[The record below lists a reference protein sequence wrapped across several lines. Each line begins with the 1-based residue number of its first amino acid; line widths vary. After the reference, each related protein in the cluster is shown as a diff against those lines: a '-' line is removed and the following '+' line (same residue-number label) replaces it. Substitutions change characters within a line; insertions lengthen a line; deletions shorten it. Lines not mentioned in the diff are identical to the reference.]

1 MSSIRRFWN
10 RLCTGYRIRGISLV
24 VLVSGLLGCAGTP
37 EGIAPPLADIAFV
50 GVDVLTMEHPE
61 LLRDQT
67 VLIRGPL
74 ITSIGPR
81 SHVVV
86 PAKTHVIEGQG
97 RVLMP
102 GLVDAHIHLRHA
114 DTTALVDY
122 LRAGVTCAREMNG
135 RPFVLTWRDRI
146 DAGELVGP
154 KLQVSAPTLGNWSS
168 PREGY
173 ATPDTREQGVEM
185 VRSFHAA
192 GYDWIKIYTFLPE
205 TGFVGV
211 MEEANRL
218 GLPVGCHVPV
228 EVGIRDVLSSG
239 LRSIEHLTEYV
250 GSTLTPEARALDE
263 IDYRSVFG
271 AGSVNWMEMD
281 MLIRETTVAGVWNV
295 PTLVWFDEN
304 LPAPM
309 AQEAWSDPDLRA
321 QGAMNRREIVRRLYE
336 AGARLA
342 VGTDSDA
349 GDQLAAGA
357 IHDEIEAMAEAGI
370 PPEVVL
376 RLATVGGSVLLE
388 LQEEIG
394 TVTAG
399 KRADL
404 LLLSC
409 DPRNDLSCLRT
420 PEIVVAQGR
429 LVVEK

>member
-1 MSSIRRFWN
+1 MSAVSRLGSRLSTRF
-10 RLCTGYRIRGISLV
+10 GVGITLV
-24 VLVSGLLGCAGTP
+24 VLALGVLRCAAGLRGTV
-37 EGIAPPLADIAFV
+37 PPLADIAFV
-50 GVDVLTMEHPE
+50 GVDVLTMEHRE

-67 VLIRGPL
+67 ILIRGPL

-81 SHVVV
+81 SRVAV
-86 PAKTHVIEGQG
+86 PAKTRVIEGRG

-102 GLVDAHIHLRHA
+102 GLVDVHIHLRHA

-122 LRAGVTCAREMNG
+122 LRAGITCAREMNG
-135 RPFVLTWRDRI
+135 RPFLLAWRDSI

-154 KLQVSAPTLGNWSS
+154 QLKVAAPALGNWSS

-173 ATPDTREQGVEM
+173 ATPETRQQGAET
-185 VRSFHAA
+185 VRSFGNA
-192 GYDWIKIYTFLPE
+192 GYDWIKVYTFLPE

-211 MEEANRL
+211 MEEANHL
-218 GLPVGCHVPV
+218 GRPVGGHVPV
-228 EVGIRDVLSSG
+228 EVGIRAAISSG

-250 GSTLTPEARALDE
+250 GSALTPEARDLDE
-263 IDYRSVFG
+263 IDYRSLFG
-271 AGSVNWMEMD
+271 AGSVNWVEMD
-281 MLIRETTVAGVWNV
+281 KLIRETSARGVWNV

-309 AQEAWSDPDLRA
+309 AREAWSSPDLRA
-321 QGAMNRREIVRRLYE
+321 QGARNRRETVRRLYE

-370 PPEVVL
+370 PPEQVL
-376 RLATVGGSVLLE
+376 RLATTGGAALLS
-388 LQEEIG
+388 LQGVIG

-404 LLLSC
+404 LLLAC
-409 DPRNDLSCLRT
+409 DPRSDLSCLRT
-420 PEIVVAQGR
+420 PVTVVSRGR
-429 LVVEK
+429 VVVEK